1 LRGSLGPDLVPDREE
16 LRGEVVAEETLGRAR
31 EVRVR
36 LRGVEEVRVS
46 LDWSSVKFRIST

>member
-16 LRGEVVAEETLGRAR
+16 LCGEVVAEETLRRAR

>member
-16 LRGEVVAEETLGRAR
+16 LRGEVVAEETLRRAR

-46 LDWSSVKFRIST
+46 LDWSSVNFRIST

>member
-1 LRGSLGPDLVPDREE
+1 MRGSLGPDLVPDREE
-16 LRGEVVAEETLGRAR
+16 LRGEVVAEETLRRAR

>member
-16 LRGEVVAEETLGRAR
+16 LRGEVVAEETLRRAR
-31 EVRVR
+31 KVRVR